1 MGIKRSYSFLY
12 FDLLEMK
19 FFRLYYLFLFLV
31 RKFAGM
37 RYSEVAKKDKQ
48 IWRPFLSHLPPQIS
62 LEILKTLPF
71 DKNQKNPALPLPS
84 NDKK

>member
-1 MGIKRSYSFLY
+1 
-12 FDLLEMK
+12 MK

-48 IWRPFLSHLPPQIS
+48 IWWPFLSHLLPQIS
-62 LEILKTLPF
+62 LEILKKTLPF

-84 NDKK
+84 NDKKWENYDGLCIMK